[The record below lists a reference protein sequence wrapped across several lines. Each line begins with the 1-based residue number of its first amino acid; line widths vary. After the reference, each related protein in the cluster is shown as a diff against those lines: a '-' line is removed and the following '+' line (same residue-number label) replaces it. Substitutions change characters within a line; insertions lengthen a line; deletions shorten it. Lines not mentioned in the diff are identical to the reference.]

1 MDIKPLK
8 SRDQFFLQD
17 EELLDFE
24 VQLAKLGGKDTVLE
38 IGAGAGNLT
47 RKIAAHCNAIAI
59 EIDERFLP
67 ELGKISNTKV
77 MHNDAMK
84 VLADKRN
91 GKIQIPFNK
100 IISNIPYSISQDLLV
115 ELLRHSWESAV
126 LCVQREFAEKLQAKG
141 KLAVAVND
149 CCGLRYMANVP
160 AEAFYP
166 KAVNSS
172 IIMLKQ
178 KKLLD
183 YNFWQFLGIL
193 YSKKNKNVR
202 NIIKD
207 APKELAKKKVHQ
219 LTTEE
224 LKETFQKYRKNK
236 TQRHIP

>member
-24 VQLAKLGGKDTVLE
+24 VHLAKLGSKDTVLE
-38 IGAGAGNLT
+38 IGAGTGNLT
-47 RKIAAHCNAIAI
+47 RKIAAHCSAIAI
-59 EIDERFLP
+59 EIDDRFLP

-77 MHNDAMK
+77 MHSDAMK

-100 IISNIPYSISQDLLV
+100 IISNIPYSISQDLLI
-115 ELLRHSWESAV
+115 ELLRHSWSIAI

-149 CCGLRYMANVP
+149 CCGLRYMSDVP

-178 KKLLD
+178 KKLLN

-193 YSKKNKNVR
+193 YRKKNKNAR

-219 LTTEE
+219 LTIEE
-224 LKETFQKYRKNK
+224 LKETFQKYRKNN
-236 TQRHIP
+236 